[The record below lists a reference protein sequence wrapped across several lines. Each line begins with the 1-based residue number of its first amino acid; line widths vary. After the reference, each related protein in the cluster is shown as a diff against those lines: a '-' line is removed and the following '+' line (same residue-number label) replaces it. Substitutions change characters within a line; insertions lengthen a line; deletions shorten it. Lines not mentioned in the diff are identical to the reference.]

1 MGKYINEG
9 WDKINVKI
17 APNLAKNANSL
28 QVVLLKTIKKGEEW
42 LTNYGRDFWLIGNHY
57 MSLDTKMKKKCRE
70 FYKVTLAQLIFDET
84 SEEEEDD
91 NQEDDAGGSGTG
103 SGSGEG
109 EEDSEEDA

>member
-1 MGKYINEG
+1 LGKYINEG

-42 LTNYGRDFWLIGNHY
+42 LTNYGRDFWLIGNNY

-70 FYKVTLAQLIFDET
+70 FYKISLAQLIFDE
-84 SEEEEDD
+84 SSEEDD
-91 NQEDDAGGSGTG
+91 SNQENDAGGSGTG